1 MSEVHPSA
9 LTKEEFIARAAD
21 RYDQYREEH
30 PLVRCVGI
38 TKTGKPCEKYAEAG
52 SNLCQWHGGTLDK
65 SQRVAKAELGILPT
79 PKVRRI
85 AITGRMGEILNSIT
99 ENRENIL
106 DATEEIEALMARFQ
120 FLMEL
125 NADIPHLSKKVLDDY
140 DKWLEIRK
148 GGNSARFAEQ
158 TAKLSASIEACRVPL
173 GAGSELYVAAENLRR
188 ARETEIRRRTI
199 MRQMMDAGDGAK
211 LIEAMKTCVSAG
223 LATLPTKEL
232 QQDFKRAFTAHYRK
246 LFMVPAEPK
255 PSGASHR
262 ADSDPVR
269 GT

>member
-1 MSEVHPSA
+1 MSETISTA
-9 LTKEEFIARAAD
+9 ITREEFVAKAAAE
-21 RYDQYREEH
+21 YDKYREQY
-30 PLVRCVGI
+30 PAVRCVGV
-38 TKTGKPCEKYAEAG
+38 TREGKPCEKYAEVG
-52 SNLCQWHGGTLDK
+52 SNLCQWHGGKLDK
-65 SQRVAKAELGILPT
+65 SQRVPSSELVPASK
-79 PKVRRI
+79 PRRI
-85 AITGRMGEILNSIT
+85 AISGRMGEILK
-99 ENRENIL
+99 
-106 DATEEIEALMARFQ
+106 EIEALMARFQ

-125 NADIPHLSKKVLDDY
+125 NADIPHLSKKLLDEY
-140 DKWLEIRK
+140 DKWLEVRK

-158 TAKLSASIEACRVPL
+158 TARLSTAIEACRVPL

-211 LIEAMKTCVSAG
+211 LIEAMKTCVGAG

-232 QQDFKRAFTAHYRK
+232 QQDFKKAFTAHYRK

-255 PSGASHR
+255 PSGAAHR